1 MHHAATASEILDRE
15 FLIIRGKLLEVAA
28 ALDRIERGSVE
39 PGSVDPSNGS
49 AAGDQRLDKIRET
62 LGLLGRQGG
71 KRAEELQMLFSLP
84 YEPKWRKG

>member
-1 MHHAATASEILDRE
+1 MHHAATETEILDRE

-39 PGSVDPSNGS
+39 PGKGS
-49 AAGDQRLDKIRET
+49 ATSDQRLDKIRET
-62 LGLLGRQGG
+62 LGMLGRQGG
-71 KRAEELQMLFSLP
+71 RRAEELQMLFSLP

>member
-1 MHHAATASEILDRE
+1 MHHAASASEILDRE

-28 ALDRIERGSVE
+28 ALDRIERGSV
-39 PGSVDPSNGS
+39 DPSKGS
-49 AAGDQRLDKIRET
+49 AAGDQRLEKIRET

-84 YEPKWRKG
+84 YEPKWRKP

>member
-1 MHHAATASEILDRE
+1 MRHAATASEILDRE

-39 PGSVDPSNGS
+39 PGKGS
-49 AAGDQRLDKIRET
+49 AAGDQRLEKIVET
-62 LGLLGRQGG
+62 LGLLSRKGG